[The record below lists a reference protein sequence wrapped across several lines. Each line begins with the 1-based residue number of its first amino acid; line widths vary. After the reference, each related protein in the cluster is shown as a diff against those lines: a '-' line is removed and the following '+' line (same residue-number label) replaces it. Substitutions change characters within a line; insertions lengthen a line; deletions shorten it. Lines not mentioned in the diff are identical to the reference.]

1 MGANKI
7 RAATSQEATILS
19 QMLLGLKCTNVVRY
33 GAESWQFNLEDKV
46 TLDVLCPWRI
56 LEKGSIAYG
65 FGDQAEEE
73 SETSSPLGVELATRL
88 LSDSTIVSVRLGSV
102 GTLAIEFGSG
112 ACLEMFNT
120 SSRFEAWACSNQSG
134 LSVIANGGGEVDH
147 WQIEDTRRLG

>member
-19 QMLLGLKCTNVVRY
+19 QMLLGLKCTSVVRY

-56 LEKGSIAYG
+56 IEKGSIAYG
-65 FGDQAEEE
+65 CGDQTDEEY
-73 SETSSPLGVELATRL
+73 ETSSPLGVELATRL
-88 LSDSTIVSVRLGSV
+88 LSDSAIVSVRLGRL
-102 GTLAIEFGSG
+102 GALAIELASG
-112 ACLEMFNT
+112 VCLEMFNF

-134 LSVIANGGGEVDH
+134 LTVIANGGGEVDH
-147 WQIEDTRRLG
+147 WQIEDIHRAG